1 MISSYTSK
9 FQYMYCTVS
18 IILLKDLKYL
28 YKVNFERD
36 KHIIIKTITEQ
47 KFLYTESLSGI
58 NLNINNE
65 YTIVIPYNFN
75 IEHYIQ
81 IKKDLKD
88 SDGNCIGCIYLYK
101 YTEKSLKFVNR
112 IKILDL
118 SNIKC
123 DEDDSRID
131 IKLVSSVEKLLNE
144 IISNYNK
151 KLSGGGYTY
160 NDLVTNTDVNDYNYL
175 KETSKY
181 KNMKKILHTV
191 LTETSNVSDTE

>member
-1 MISSYTSK
+1 ML
-9 FQYMYCTVS
+9 S
-18 IILLKDLKYL
+18 IINSIFNMRGGQ
-28 YKVNFERD
+28 VND
-36 KHIIIKTITEQ
+36 NSIKNIIIRTIKEHN
-47 KFLYTESLSGI
+47 FLYTEVISGI
-58 NLNINNE
+58 NININNE
-65 YTIVIPYNFN
+65 YTVVIPYNFN
-75 IEHYIQ
+75 TEHFIQ

-101 YTEKSLKFVNR
+101 YTDKSLKFINR
-112 IKILDL
+112 IKILDS

-123 DEDDSRID
+123 DEDDSRIE

-144 IISNYNK
+144 IIGNYNK
-151 KLSGGGYTY
+151 KFSGGSYTY